1 MKSSVLLL
9 ISLSVFAAGKLPPE
23 RLLELARTSADS
35 PEFRQ
40 ALLDSIP
47 PAELVRGTAVIAHGP
62 DFLFVLQT
70 DTPRP
75 RPGQRIPPP
84 QLYIDDAQ
92 AAPLHRLPGDS
103 QTLWFETATLKAGT
117 SHNFYYIEGGIRMGG
132 RTDVAAYLP
141 DCYEQPGVPQGKL
154 SGKIVHHSRIYPDM
168 ESNYWIYVPAEY
180 DPNRPAALMVYQDG
194 QGHINRDGGSKTLNV
209 LDNLIYKKE
218 IPVMIAVFIQP
229 GTANGKAM
237 RSIEYDTV
245 DDRYAR
251 FLRDEILVDVSAQY
265 NIRKDAYSRGIT
277 GSSSGGI
284 CAFNA
289 AWFHN
294 ELFTRVISRIGSF
307 TSIQWHPGEIEGGN
321 VYPFKIR
328 KEAKR
333 NIRVWLQ
340 DGANDIENQFG
351 SWPLQNLQM
360 ANSLKMMGYDFH
372 YTLGNGTHNGAHWN
386 SQEPAAM
393 AWTWRDYDPAKT
405 EQTFVQEPAEKAKP
419 LYRVA
424 ISNRG
429 TGVPVGANYWTPD
442 TLEQANVPK
451 GKLTEKHVFTS
462 HIYEGMKS
470 DYWIYTPAGYDPKTP
485 AALMVWQD
493 GEVNVDRSG
502 PSHTLNVIDN
512 LTYEKRIPIIV
523 HVFLSPGLVGE
534 KRMRSIEYD
543 TVNDTY
549 TRFLRD
555 EILPEISKEYNI
567 RPDAYS
573 RAIIGESS
581 GGICAFNA
589 AWFHPEMFSRV
600 VSRVGSFASIQW
612 HPGQIEGGNVYP
624 FKIRKEPKRN
634 TRVWL
639 QDGADDLENEHGSW
653 PLQNIQMANSLK
665 MMGYDFHLSFGP
677 GKHGRID
684 GQMEAPDELAWI
696 WRDYD
701 PAKTGQTFE
710 MEPREKSK
718 PLFRIEIAN
727 REESR

>member
-1 MKSSVLLL
+1 MSPEQL
-9 ISLSVFAAGKLPPE
+9 ID
-23 RLLELARTSADS
+23 LARNSPDS
-35 PEFRQ
+35 SQFRE
-40 ALLDSIP
+40 ALDATVAASDL
-47 PAELVRGTAVIAHGP
+47 ARGTAVVTHGA
-62 DFLFVLQT
+62 DFLWAVEIEAQ
-70 DTPRP
+70 
-75 RPGQRIPPP
+75 P
-84 QLYIDDAQ
+84 QLQVDDALWPVPMHK
-92 AAPLHRLPGDS
+92 AAGTGPKVWF
-103 QTLWFETATLKAGT
+103 QTGKLKAGT
-117 SHNFYYIEGGIRMGG
+117 THNFRYVVNGITIGG

-141 DCYEQPGVPQGKL
+141 DCYEQAAVPKGKL
-154 SGKIVHHSRIYPDM
+154 SEKIVHHSKIYPEM
-168 ESNYWIYVPAEY
+168 ESNYWIYVPAQY
-180 DPNRPAALMVYQDG
+180 DSKTPAALMVYQDG
-194 QGHINRDGGSKTLNV
+194 QGHINREGGSKTLNV
-209 LDNLIYKKE
+209 LDNLIYKKQ
-218 IPVMIAVFIQP
+218 IPVMIAVFVQP
-229 GTANGKAM
+229 GKAGERQM

-251 FLRDEILVDVSAQY
+251 FLRDEILAEVGARY
-265 NIRKDAYSRGIT
+265 NLRKDAYSRGIT

-294 ELFTRVISRIGSF
+294 ELFSRVISRIGSF

-340 DGANDIENQFG
+340 DGANDLENNHG

-372 YTLGNGTHNGAHWN
+372 LTFGNGTHNGAHWN
-386 SQEPAAM
+386 SQEPEAM

-405 EQTFVQEPAEKAKP
+405 EQVFEQEPSEKGKP
-419 LYRVA
+419 MYRVA
-424 ISNRG
+424 IANRG
-429 TGVPVGANYWTPD
+429 TGVPIGANYWTPD
-442 TLEQANVPK
+442 ALEQANVPK
-451 GKLTEKHVFTS
+451 GKLTEKRVHTS
-462 HIYEGMKS
+462 KVYEGMKS
-470 DYWIYTPAGYDPKTP
+470 DYWIYTPAQYNANTS

-493 GEVNVDRSG
+493 GEVNVERSG
-502 PSHTLNVIDN
+502 ASHTLNVIDN
-512 LTYEKRIPIIV
+512 LTAQKRIPV
-523 HVFLSPGLVGE
+523 TVNVFISPGMVGDR
-534 KRMRSIEYD
+534 RMRSVEYD
-543 TVNDTY
+543 TVNDAY

-555 EILPEISKEYNI
+555 EILPEVAKEYNI
-567 RPDAYS
+567 RSDAYS

-600 VSRVGSFASIQW
+600 VSRVGSFTSIQW

-624 FKIRKEPKRN
+624 FKIRREPKRN
-634 TRVWL
+634 IRVWL

-684 GQMEAPDELAWI
+684 GQMEGAAELEWI

-701 PAKTGQTFE
+701 PSRTEQMYE
-710 MEPREKSK
+710 MEPRERSK
-718 PLFRIEIAN
+718 PLFRVEIAN
-727 REESR
+727 RE

>member
-1 MKSSVLLL
+1 MRLTLLL
-9 ISLSVFAAGKLPPE
+9 LSSLCALAADKLPP
-23 RLLELARTSADS
+23 RQLIELANTTPNSLREALTASFTADD
-35 PEFRQ
+35 
-40 ALLDSIP
+40 LKK
-47 PAELVRGTAVIAHGP
+47 GTAVAAYGP
-62 DFLFVLQT
+62 DFLWAVESATAPLLFV
-70 DTPRP
+70 
-75 RPGQRIPPP
+75 
-84 QLYIDDAQ
+84 DDAQ
-92 AAPLHRLPGDS
+92 WRQPMRKAAGEGPAIWF
-103 QTLWFETATLKAGT
+103 QTGKLKTGA
-117 SHNFYYIEGGIRMGG
+117 SHNFHYTLNGVQFGG

-141 DCYEQPGVPQGKL
+141 DCYQREGVPQGKL
-154 SGKIVHHSRIYPDM
+154 SDRIVHQSKIYPGM
-168 ESNYWIYVPAEY
+168 QSNYWIYVPADY
-180 DPNRPAALMVYQDG
+180 DSKTPVTLMVYQDG
-194 QGHINRDGGSKTLNV
+194 QGHINRDGGSHTLNV
-209 LDNLIYKKE
+209 LDNLIHDKK
-218 IPVMIAVFIQP
+218 IPSMIAVFIQP
-229 GTANGKAM
+229 GLVEKKAM

-251 FLRDEILVDVSAQY
+251 FLRDEILADVEKSY
-265 NIRKDAYSRGIT
+265 NVRKDSYSRGIT

-289 AWFHN
+289 AWFHP
-294 ELFTRVISRIGSF
+294 ELFSRVASRIGSF

-340 DGANDIENQFG
+340 DGANDLENTHG
-351 SWPLQNLQM
+351 SWPFQNLQM

-372 YTLGNGTHNGAHWN
+372 YTLGNGTHNGAHW
-386 SQEPAAM
+386 SAQEPEAM
-393 AWTWRDYDPAKT
+393 EWLWRDYDASKT
-405 EQTFVQEPAEKAKP
+405 AQTFEQEPAEKSKP

-424 ISNRG
+424 IANRG
-429 TGVPVGANYWTPD
+429 NGVPAGANYWTPD
-442 TLEQANVPK
+442 ATEQPTVPK
-451 GKLTEKHVFTS
+451 GKLTEKRVHTS
-462 HIYEGMKS
+462 KIYEGMKS
-470 DYWIYTPAGYDPKTP
+470 DYWVYTPAAYDGKTA

-502 PSHTLNVIDN
+502 QSHTLAVIDN
-512 LTYEKRIPIIV
+512 LAYQKRIPVAV
-523 HVFLSPGLVGE
+523 HVFISPGLIGDR
-534 KRMRSIEYD
+534 RMRSIEYD

-555 EILPEISKEYNI
+555 EILPEISKDYNI
-567 RPDAYS
+567 RGDAYS

-624 FKIRKEPKRN
+624 FKVRKEAKRN
-634 TRVWL
+634 IRVWL

-653 PLQNIQMANSLK
+653 PLQNLQMANSLK
-665 MMGYDFHLSFGP
+665 LMGYDFHLSFGP

-684 GQMEAPDELAWI
+684 GQMEASAELTWI

-701 PAKTGQTFE
+701 PSKTEQIYE
-710 MEPREKSK
+710 MEEQERAK
-718 PLFRIEIAN
+718 PLFRVEIAN
-727 REESR
+727 RE